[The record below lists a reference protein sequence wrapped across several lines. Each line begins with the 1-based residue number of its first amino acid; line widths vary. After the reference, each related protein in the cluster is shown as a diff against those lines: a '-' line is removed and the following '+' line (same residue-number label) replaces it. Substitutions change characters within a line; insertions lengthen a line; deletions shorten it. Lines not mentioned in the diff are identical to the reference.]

1 VYTSTI
7 AQRYTQRWQGPRRW
21 VNGSGTRPARDWWA
35 DTRPPSNP
43 HMPGRCGHLG
53 MPSCALTWETEIQ
66 VRGISLRRGS
76 QDPNGWQTWGTE
88 DFLPGV
94 LKLGCRRL
102 LDAEHDSVC
111 AMDGLESVLHLEVVA
126 IEGEDGDGTV
136 VAGRRRWLGFEL
148 ASRPVVVA
156 CGAGSGEAR
165 STVWRCGAVGMGGLG
180 RRTRRARG

>member
-1 VYTSTI
+1 
-7 AQRYTQRWQGPRRW
+7 
-21 VNGSGTRPARDWWA
+21 
-35 DTRPPSNP
+35 
-43 HMPGRCGHLG
+43 
-53 MPSCALTWETEIQ
+53 
-66 VRGISLRRGS
+66 
-76 QDPNGWQTWGTE
+76 
-88 DFLPGV
+88 
-94 LKLGCRRL
+94 
-102 LDAEHDSVC
+102 
-111 AMDGLESVLHLEVVA
+111 MDGLESVLHLEVVA